1 MSHFKKMKLVPFNT
15 PPLQQP
21 SIKPLTLPTE
31 VALEKN
37 INEKNEIL
45 SSDKTKK
52 LANVDT

>member
-21 SIKPLTLPTE
+21 SIKPLTQPTE

-37 INEKNEIL
+37 INEKSEIL
-45 SSDKTKK
+45 SSNTSVTRKK
-52 LANVDT
+52 F